1 MLLQELMAGITV
13 DPEFTGVT
21 TTDDMVLAV
30 DCSELGL
37 GTGGGFA
44 VAQLGISGVDSSLNP
59 TTAEKTY
66 VRTGTSTTKTGN
78 QRSFSITGDRI
89 IGDEFQDFALSH
101 KIKYGKGQ
109 AVIRG
114 YLYFNILTGKG
125 ESGTC
130 SIIVNSDGSGEAGN
144 SSEIDIEL
152 RTTGLAPTEF
162 DWATDG
168 APDTE

>member
-1 MLLQELMAGITV
+1 MLIKGLMAEVTV

-21 TTDDMVLAV
+21 TNDDMVLAV
-30 DCSELGL
+30 DCSDPI
-37 GTGGGFA
+37 TGAIEDYA
-44 VAQLGISGVDSSLNP
+44 VVQVGIAGIDSSMNP

-66 VRTGTSTTKTGN
+66 IRTGTTTTKTGN
-78 QRSFSITGDRI
+78 QRTFSITGDRI

-109 AVIRG
+109 AVMRDYI
-114 YLYFNILTGKG
+114 YFNLITGKG
-125 ESGTC
+125 EKGLC

-152 RTTGLAPTEF
+152 KSTGAAPEEF
-162 DWATDG
+162 AWDD
-168 APDTE
+168 DTPITG

>member
-1 MLLQELMAGITV
+1 MLLEDLMDGVTV
-13 DPEFTGVT
+13 DPTFEGVT
-21 TTDDMVLAV
+21 TNDDMVLAV
-30 DCSELGL
+30 DVNEAGL
-37 GTGGGFA
+37 GTYA
-44 VAQLGISGVDSSLNP
+44 VVQIGIAGIDSSMNP

-66 VRTGTSTTKTGN
+66 IRTGTTTTKTGN

-109 AVIRG
+109 AVIRN
-114 YLYFNILTGKG
+114 YIYFNILTGKG
-125 ESGTC
+125 EEGTC

-152 RTTGLAPTEF
+152 KSTGAAPKEYFWQGSVNTSE
-162 DWATDG
+162 
-168 APDTE
+168 